1 MLSPWRLH
9 RRGDTVDLTAMRQ
22 GERSDFA
29 NEDEAFDYA
38 IETQRD
44 RRNATS
50 AEIFAWIKAVDK
62 RKKQGERSDLVPCGT
77 KSKPS
82 RETTAEAVGVSP
94 QTVSRA
100 RLVATDP
107 ALEPKSAPTRR
118 RPGRPS

>member
-1 MLSPWRLH
+1 
-9 RRGDTVDLTAMRQ
+9 MRQ

-29 NEDEAFDYA
+29 SEEEAFDYA
-38 IETQRD
+38 LANQRN

-50 AEIFAWIKAVDK
+50 AEIAAWVLAVDK
-62 RKKQGERSDLVPCGT
+62 RKKQGERSDLVSRDT
-77 KSKPS
+77 KSDRS
-82 RETTAEAVGVSP
+82 RVTTAEAVGVSP